1 MAITYH
7 AGRRIQG
14 LSTEVLDTA
23 STIWGTNANQATEDF
38 TTYTDQT
45 DANASWISTNTTY
58 VKGGYTTKKMDMSFR
73 GSNSGLI
80 SYDLG
85 VGNVSD
91 TNWILRFT
99 LNYTTYTSGDALG
112 QHWVGLSSLDSSSA
126 YTVNQDSV
134 SIWLNR
140 AGQMKSCSSD
150 NNEMQTNTGA
160 DGTDLVIST
169 LYYVDL
175 IRDGTTAT
183 YNIYD
188 DSERTSL
195 FSTSTH
201 TIAGT
206 VSGLRYFVVKPE
218 GAGTPGTGNAVGTI
232 DDIVFYNGI
241 SSITSKPTNVQVG
254 SRFEETD
261 TRKMYN
267 MTDDY
272 KVHSFTTTGNTTFAV
287 TGSGDVEYLV
297 IGGGGG
303 GSGYGG
309 GGGAGDYRTATGHAV
324 TAQSYTIT
332 VGAGGVGS
340 LQQGSDGGSS
350 IFSTITSAGGGY
362 GGSGNTSLYTDGN
375 SGGSGG
381 GGGQDNNRFGVGGS
395 TTAYGNIGGDGVAGT
410 STGSG
415 GGGGSSQAG
424 ANYSTT
430 GGKGGDG
437 TASSITGSSITRS
450 GGGGG
455 SKRTSGS
462 AGAGG
467 SGGGGAGSVAS
478 ATGTAGTVNTGSG
491 GGGAGVSGLGG
502 SGGSGVVIIR
512 YKTSSSITATGG
524 TITDIVGAW
533 TEEGT

>member
-261 TRKMYN
+261 TRKMYHYTYDWFLEGTTIPPWSF
-267 MTDDY
+267 TDDLSSSTPWTS
-272 KVHSFTTTGNTTFAV
+272 VGSGITV
-287 TGSGDVEYLV
+287 TGGEISMAGVAASGSNYLWR
-297 IGGGGG
+297 
-303 GSGYGG
+303 SLSHTLSDTLWTMEF
-309 GGGAGDYRTATGHAV
+309 DYKSTG
-324 TAQSYTIT
+324 Q
-332 VGAGGVGS
+332 
-340 LQQGSDGGSS
+340 
-350 IFSTITSAGGGY
+350 
-362 GGSGNTSLYTDGN
+362 
-375 SGGSGG
+375 SGGSVFFP
-381 GGGQDNNRFGVGGS
+381 FGVKSSVSPLAPNSGDSLRMRDDTDNALLGSWGS
-395 TTAYGNIGGDGVAGT
+395 TVGGVEDGGTASIAWTEGSFYYPRVGRINSTTIKYQLFSDSARTSQVGSTLTATISSSITGLDTLVCGGGDGGGGT
-410 STGSG
+410 STGKISNIYI
-415 GGGGSSQAG
+415 SESDLF
-424 ANYSTT
+424 T
-430 GGKGGDG
+430 
-437 TASSITGSSITRS
+437 
-450 GGGGG
+450 
-455 SKRTSGS
+455 
-462 AGAGG
+462 
-467 SGGGGAGSVAS
+467 
-478 ATGTAGTVNTGSG
+478 
-491 GGGAGVSGLGG
+491 
-502 SGGSGVVIIR
+502 
-512 YKTSSSITATGG
+512 
-524 TITDIVGAW
+524 
-533 TEEGT
+533 